1 MQAAYNEAR
10 RTFEREL
17 EEIDAQVEGDE
28 EDEVCSSFRFIL
40 RWFCTKGRGESDPPG
55 GEGLDHPLSHRTSR
69 TPLELQRNTKDP
81 ILNTTNENSRQKI

>member
-40 RWFCTKGRGESDPPG
+40 RWFCTEGRGGSDPPG
-55 GEGLDHPLSHRTSR
+55 GGGRVWTTPSR
-69 TPLELQRNTKDP
+69 TGRPGPPWNYSATQRTP
-81 ILNTTNENSRQKI
+81 F